1 MTDPSAAPSRAPRQ
15 PARDGAATSP
25 VAPFEPDGV
34 TFQPVSPDLIKAR
47 LAGTWLFA
55 AVVVIGFA
63 IPAVLVSPWFWIGT
77 ALGAVEAL
85 WSTWLIPR
93 QVRAMGYALTE
104 DHLLWRTGVMFRNLS
119 VIPYGRMQYVDT
131 SQGPIARHFGIAE
144 VELHTASAST
154 DATINGLPVAE
165 AEHLR
170 QVLSERGE
178 QRMAGL

>member
-1 MTDPSAAPSRAPRQ
+1 MRLFLQATKEIDVKPAPTPDNPSPFDP
-15 PARDGAATSP
+15 
-25 VAPFEPDGV
+25 VGV
-34 TFQPVSPDLIKAR
+34 TFHPVSPDLAKAR
-47 LAGTWLFA
+47 LAVTWIVA
-55 AVVVIGFA
+55 TVVIVGCA
-63 IPAVLVSPWFWIGT
+63 IPAVVVSPWFWMGT
-77 ALGAVEAL
+77 ALGVVEAV
-85 WSTWLIPR
+85 WETWLIPR

-104 DHLLWRTGVMFRNLS
+104 DHLLWRSGVMFRSLS

-154 DATINGLPVAE
+154 DATIDGLPVAE

-170 QVLSERGE
+170 QILSERGE